1 MKIVLTNGPME
12 SYQRI
17 AVMHPWSLS
26 VNTDAE
32 FWPHLMFHVQKLLA
46 LIWLQLLLVLCRH
59 SYALSNSVFVFFF
72 SNGMRKRE
80 KEEKCGFN
88 VDRQQFINLINFEF
102 IIFKLTIKITFKE
115 ITRLTYMRLDYFQ
128 HKIYKRF

>member
-1 MKIVLTNGPME
+1 
-12 SYQRI
+12 
-17 AVMHPWSLS
+17 
-26 VNTDAE
+26 
-32 FWPHLMFHVQKLLA
+32 
-46 LIWLQLLLVLCRH
+46 
-59 SYALSNSVFVFFF
+59 
-72 SNGMRKRE
+72 MRKRE